1 MMMMTMMM
9 MMAVRII
16 EATSALDLASEAA
29 MYNLLGKIGCT
40 YISVGHRPTLL
51 NYHRRRLILRGPGL
65 SPVERS
71 IPSSEAAAG
80 ATSSAALDLID
91 LTFH

>member
-1 MMMMTMMM
+1 MLSYWEN
-9 MMAVRII
+9 I

-29 MYNLLGKIGCT
+29 MYNLLGDIGCT

-71 IPSSEAAAG
+71 IPLPDEEAA
-80 ATSSAALDLID
+80 SSSSVALDLID
-91 LTFH
+91 LTSH